1 MKSLLKIIRR
11 YSLTA
16 GFIIF
21 IILASNIG
29 VFLYLGSSTMKDNEK
44 MVYGRGMMEQI
55 SHELTIQGKRI
66 ELSEKGRKLI
76 KDTDFV
82 WAMALD
88 ESGNT
93 VWEWNLPKEIPKT
106 YTLQDVAAF
115 SRWYLKDYPV
125 RVWKNGNFLL
135 VFGCDKEQVVR
146 YDALMSSVLFKNLP
160 MYLKTMVVA
169 NVMIIILFILC
180 YGFRFYRSMKPIAQG
195 IENLSDGKPVDLE
208 EKGLSSELAEKLNF
222 TSRTLRKQEEQ
233 LARRDQARTDWISGV
248 SHDIRTPL
256 SLIVGYSDKLAQ
268 DESLQEENRRLAKT
282 IRRQSLIIRQLVT
295 DLNLTSK
302 LAYQAQ
308 PLKKKTCSPAAL
320 LRECIA
326 DFYNGEFGEDPYLE
340 LSDME
345 EDMLNYTIEFHM
357 TEDAQR
363 IKIEAD
369 EGLIKRALRNLIGNS
384 IRHNPNGC
392 HIRVTMSV
400 QNEKIC
406 WLIED
411 SGPGISEIVV
421 QNMDKQETK
430 VHIMG
435 LRLAAQIAKAHG
447 GELQFVSRKSR
458 NYDIAFSIHLDQSSK
473 DWL

>member
-1 MKSLLKIIRR
+1 MKSLFKIIRR

-16 GFIIF
+16 GLIIF
-21 IILASNIG
+21 IILASNLF
-29 VFLYLGSSTMKDNEK
+29 VFIYLGYSTMNNHER
-44 MVYGRGMMEQI
+44 MFYGRETMEQI
-55 SHELTIQGKRI
+55 GNELIETTDNL
-66 ELSEKGRKLI
+66 ELSEKGKTI
-76 KDTDFV
+76 IQNSAFV

-93 VWEWNLPKEIPKT
+93 IWEWNLPKEIPRT
-106 YTLQDVAAF
+106 YSLQDVASF

-125 RVWKNGNFLL
+125 RVWKNSNFLL

-146 YDALMSSVLFKNLP
+146 YDALMSSILFQNFP
-160 MYLKTMVVA
+160 MYLKTMIVA
-169 NVMIIILFILC
+169 NFIIILLFVFC
-180 YGFRFYRSMKPIAQG
+180 FGFRFYHSMKPIAQG
-195 IENLSDGKPVDLE
+195 IENLADKKPVNLK
-208 EKGLSSELAEKLNF
+208 EKGLSSELAKKLNL
-222 TSRTLRKQEEQ
+222 TSRILRKQEEQ

-268 DESLQEENRRLAKT
+268 DESLQEENRKLAQT

-308 PLKKKTCSPAAL
+308 PLKKRKCSPAAL

-326 DFYNGEFGEDPYLE
+326 DFYNGEFGEDTYLE
-340 LSDME
+340 LSDTE
-345 EDMLNYTIEFHM
+345 EDMLKYTIEFHM
-357 TEDAQR
+357 TKEAQQ
-363 IKIEAD
+363 IKMEAD

-392 HIRVTMSV
+392 HICITMSV
-400 QNEKIC
+400 QKETVC

-411 SGPGISEIVV
+411 SGPGIPEIVV
-421 QNMDKQETK
+421 QNMDNQENK

-435 LRLAAQIAKAHG
+435 LRLASQIAKVHG
-447 GELQFVSRKSR
+447 GKLQFVPRQNE
-458 NYDIAFSIHLDQSSK
+458 NYDVSFSIHVDRE
-473 DWL
+473 